1 MFRQRPA
8 AQANFYAITGIT
20 ASFPV
25 FSQPVIRVGWGW
37 GGEMEGVRVK
47 ERAQVCVFV
56 CGGLRVSKEP
66 SRYLLWSGDEELG
79 VDGGLECV

>member
-8 AQANFYAITGIT
+8 AQANFYATNGIT

-25 FSQPVIRVGWGW
+25 FLQPVIRAAWGW
-37 GGEMEGVRVK
+37 GGGMEGVRVK

-56 CGGLRVSKEP
+56 CGGLRVGKVP